1 MSDVGDA
8 DKGEVVEVVA
18 PVEVEERTGDE
29 SGEDI
34 EMDGSETEA
43 LFIWIVGSMVV
54 VAGAANS

>member
-8 DKGEVVEVVA
+8 DKGEVVA

>member
-8 DKGEVVEVVA
+8 DKGEVEVA

>member
-1 MSDVGDA
+1 MSDAGDA
-8 DKGEVVEVVA
+8 DKGEVVA